1 MSWPRIIVCLDV
13 AKGRV
18 VKGTQFK
25 NLKDV
30 GDLVDLAQRYADQ
43 GADEIAFLDIEAS
56 ADATSP
62 RGTRL
67 DWVERVARHL
77 FVPFSVGGG
86 VKSWDDAF
94 QLLDSGAD
102 RISVGSAAVT
112 RPEVLGEIAE
122 RAGAQAVILSLDVR
136 HVTYER
142 CIVTR
147 RGGRE
152 DTEIDALEFARRAPA
167 YGAGEILLNVIDSD
181 GTRDGFD
188 TSYTR
193 RIAENVS
200 IPVIASGGAG
210 SPEHFLQVLTEG
222 KASAALGAGMFHDG
236 SYTVGDVKEWLKNH
250 GVAIRPC

>member
-13 AKGRV
+13 AGGRV
-18 VKGTQFK
+18 VKGTKFRD
-25 NLKDV
+25 LKDV
-30 GDLVDLAQRYADQ
+30 GDLVDLALRYADQ

-56 ADATSP
+56 ADAGQP

-94 QLLDSGAD
+94 RLLDSGAD
-102 RISVGSAAVT
+102 RISVGSAAVS
-112 RPEVLGEIAE
+112 RPEVLGEIGE

-136 HVTYER
+136 HVDAGR

-152 DTEIDALEFARRAPA
+152 DTAIDALDFAGAA
-167 YGAGEILLNVIDSD
+167 ASFGAGEILLNVIDAD

-188 TSYTR
+188 VEYTR
-193 RIAENVS
+193 TIVDAVT

-210 SPEHFLQVLTEG
+210 RPDHFADVITRG
-222 KASAALGAGMFHDG
+222 KAAAALGAGMFHDG
-236 SYTVGDVKEWLKNH
+236 SYTVGDVKHALAQR
-250 GVAIRPC
+250 GILVRPC

>member
-13 AKGRV
+13 AGGRV
-18 VKGTQFK
+18 VKGTQFR

-56 ADATSP
+56 SEAGKP
-62 RGTRL
+62 RSTRL
-67 DWVERVARHL
+67 DWVERVARQL

-86 VKSWDDAF
+86 VRSWDDALR
-94 QLLDSGAD
+94 LLDSGAD

-122 RAGAQAVILSLDVR
+122 RAGSQAVILSLDVR

-142 CIVTR
+142 CHVTR

-152 DTEIDALEFARRAPA
+152 ETDIDALEFAGRAA
-167 YGAGEILLNVIDSD
+167 GYGAGEILLNVIDAD

-188 TSYTR
+188 VHYTR
-193 RIAENVS
+193 AVATAVT

-210 SPEHFLQVLTEG
+210 SVEHFLAVL
-222 KASAALGAGMFHDG
+222 S
-236 SYTVGDVKEWLKNH
+236 
-250 GVAIRPC
+250 

>member
-13 AKGRV
+13 ANGRV
-18 VKGTQFK
+18 VKGTRFRD
-25 NLKDV
+25 LKDV
-30 GDLVDLAQRYADQ
+30 GDLVDLALRYADQ

-56 ADATSP
+56 ADAGKP

-86 VKSWDDAF
+86 VRSWDDAF
-94 QLLDSGAD
+94 RLLDSGAD
-102 RISVGSAAVT
+102 RISVGSAAVS
-112 RPEVLGEIAE
+112 RPEVLGEIGE

-136 HVTYER
+136 HVDADR

-152 DTEIDALEFARRAPA
+152 DTTIGALEFAGAAARF
-167 YGAGEILLNVIDSD
+167 GAGEILLNVIDAD

-188 TSYTR
+188 VDYTR
-193 RIAENVS
+193 SIVDAVT

-210 SPEHFLQVLTEG
+210 RPEHFAEVITRG

-236 SYTVGDVKEWLKNH
+236 SYTVGDVKQVLQQR
-250 GVAIRPC
+250 GIVVRPC

>member
-13 AKGRV
+13 ANGRV
-18 VKGTQFK
+18 VKGVKFK
-25 NLKDV
+25 DLKDQ
-30 GDLVDLAQRYADQ
+30 GDLVDLALRYADQ

-56 ADATSP
+56 AEAGKP

-67 DWVERVARHL
+67 DWVERVARKL

-86 VKSWDDAF
+86 VKSWEDASR
-94 QLLDSGAD
+94 LLDSGAD

-122 RAGAQAVILSLDVR
+122 RAGAQAVIVSLDVR
-136 HVTYER
+136 HSTFER
-142 CIVTR
+142 CHLTR

-152 DTEIDALEFARRAPA
+152 DTAIDALEFAKKVAGF
-167 YGAGEILLNVIDSD
+167 GAGEILLNVIDSD

-188 TSYTR
+188 ITFTR
-193 RIAENVS
+193 AIASAVT

-210 SPEHFLQVLTEG
+210 RPEHFVDVIREG
-222 KASAALGAGMFHDG
+222 RASAALGAGMFHDG
-236 SYTVGDVKEWLKNH
+236 SYTVGDVKKVLQAN
-250 GVAIRPC
+250 GVQVRPC

>member
-13 AKGRV
+13 ADGRV
-18 VKGTQFK
+18 VKGTRFK
-25 NLKDV
+25 DLKDV
-30 GDLVDLAQRYADQ
+30 GDLVDLALRYADQ

-56 ADATSP
+56 ANAAKP
-62 RGTRL
+62 RGTRI

-86 VKSWDDAF
+86 IRSWDDAF
-94 QLLDSGAD
+94 RLLDAGAD

-112 RPEVLGEIAE
+112 RPEVLGEIGE

-136 HVTYER
+136 HVSPTG
-142 CIVTR
+142 CVLTR

-152 DTEIDALEFARRAPA
+152 DTGLDALDFARKAA
-167 YGAGEILLNVIDSD
+167 SSGAGEILLNVIDAD

-188 TSYTR
+188 IAFTR
-193 RIAENVS
+193 TIADAVT

-210 SPEHFLQVLTEG
+210 RPEHFLSVLREG
-222 KASAALGAGMFHDG
+222 HAAAALGAGMVHDG
-236 SYTVGDVKEWLKNH
+236 SYTVGDVKAVLRAN
-250 GVAIRPC
+250 GIPVRPC

>member
-13 AKGRV
+13 ANGRV
-18 VKGTQFK
+18 VKGTKFK
-25 NLKDV
+25 DLKEV
-30 GDLVDLAQRYADQ
+30 GDLVDLALRYADQ

-56 ADATSP
+56 ADADKP

-67 DWVERVARHL
+67 DWVERVARNL

-94 QLLDSGAD
+94 RLLDSGAD
-102 RISVGSAAVT
+102 RISVGSAAVVK
-112 RPEVLGEIAE
+112 PEVLGEIAE
-122 RAGAQAVILSLDVR
+122 KAGAQAVIVSLDVR
-136 HVTYER
+136 HTDADR

-152 DTEIDALEFARRAPA
+152 NTPLDALEFARKVPE
-167 YGAGEILLNVIDSD
+167 YGAGEILLNVIDAD

-188 TSYTR
+188 IPYTR
-193 RIAENVS
+193 TIADAVS

-210 SPEHFLQVLTEG
+210 RPSHFLDVIAQG
-222 KASAALGAGMFHDG
+222 HAAAALGAGMFHDG
-236 SYTVGDVKEWLKNH
+236 SYTVGDVKHLLQQQ
-250 GVAIRPC
+250 GIAVRPC

>member
-13 AKGRV
+13 ARGRV
-18 VKGTQFK
+18 VKGTRFK
-25 NLKDV
+25 DLKDV
-30 GDLVDLAQRYADQ
+30 GDLVDLALRYADQ

-56 ADATSP
+56 ADADQP

-67 DWVERVARHL
+67 DWVERVARNL

-94 QLLDSGAD
+94 RLLDSGAD
-102 RISVGSAAVT
+102 RISVGSAAVV
-112 RPEVLGEIAE
+112 RPAVLGEIAE

-136 HVTYER
+136 HVDPER

-152 DTEIDALEFARRAPA
+152 DTRLDALEFARQAA
-167 YGAGEILLNVIDSD
+167 GFGAGEILLNVIDAD

-188 TSYTR
+188 VRYTR
-193 RIAENVS
+193 TIATAVT

-210 SPEHFLQVLTEG
+210 RPEHFVEVLTDG
-222 KASAALGAGMFHDG
+222 KAAAALGAGMFHDG
-236 SYTVGDVKEWLKNH
+236 SYTVGDVKRLLVKR
-250 GVAIRPC
+250 GVAVRPC

>member
-1 MSWPRIIVCLDV
+1 MSWPRVIVCLDV
-13 AKGRV
+13 AGGRV
-18 VKGTQFK
+18 VKGTRFRD
-25 NLKDV
+25 LKDV

-43 GADEIAFLDIEAS
+43 GADEIAFLDIAAS
-56 ADATSP
+56 ADPAAP

-86 VKSWDDAF
+86 VRSWDDAF
-94 QLLDSGAD
+94 RLLNSGAD
-102 RISVGSAAVT
+102 RISVSSAAVH
-112 RPEVLGEIAE
+112 RPEVLGEISQ

-136 HVTYER
+136 HVDAGR
-142 CIVTR
+142 CTVTR

-152 DTEIDALEFARRAPA
+152 DTGIDALAFARTAAA
-167 YGAGEILLNVIDSD
+167 YGAGEILLNVIDAD

-188 TSYTR
+188 VAYTR
-193 RIAENVS
+193 AIVDAVS

-210 SPEHFLQVLTEG
+210 RPEHFAAVILEG

-236 SYTVGDVKEWLKNH
+236 SFTVGEVKSVLQQC
-250 GVAIRPC
+250 GVRVRPC